1 MLFTEPGLRTVGEVP
16 TEEGAEGPAL
26 VLPQQTPGTVPAAD
40 RPPLHISADR
50 TVALLSAGDDTT
62 GRGRQVYATR
72 AAIERSSA
80 RLAAAGAGVRLE
92 ADPSVRVVPDQEDG
106 TPGEPLFRVEPRF
119 LTASG
124 ASEHA
129 FTRDFARM
137 VAGTDAAPLSHLA
150 FRGPDGTVATAPVNG
165 LHGREVTGTHHLAQA
180 LTEVADGT
188 RPATAVTPDWAVR
201 QAGRD
206 PRFTGGVVGA
216 PTRARRTAR
225 PSATPRTT
233 RCAGR

>member
-1 MLFTEPGLRTVGEVP
+1 
-16 TEEGAEGPAL
+16 
-26 VLPQQTPGTVPAAD
+26 
-40 RPPLHISADR
+40 
-50 TVALLSAGDDTT
+50 
-62 GRGRQVYATR
+62 RQVYATR

-216 PTRARRTAR
+216 PTPGEAYGQALSHTQDNALHG
-225 PSATPRTT
+225 P
-233 RCAGR
+233 